1 LRESGA
7 SERAAGLLFG
17 FQGNEEFNS
26 TGAADSTSFVPA
38 IDYAPFLN
46 SCDTWLLNPEF

>member
-7 SERAAGLLFG
+7 SEGAAGLFFG

-26 TGAADSTSFVPA
+26 TGAADSTSLFLQ
-38 IDYAPFLN
+38 DYAPFLN
-46 SCDTWLLNPEF
+46 LCDTWLLNPEF